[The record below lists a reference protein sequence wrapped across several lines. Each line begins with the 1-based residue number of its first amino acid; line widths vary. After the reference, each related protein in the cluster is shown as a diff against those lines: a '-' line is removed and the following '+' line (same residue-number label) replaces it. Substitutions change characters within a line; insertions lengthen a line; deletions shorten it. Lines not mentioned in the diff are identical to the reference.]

1 MEYLF
6 PPILYLFILL
16 SVDDRHGENT
26 ACFSFFEET
35 PLYVYFFKVQCDYE
49 QGVESDTIY
58 HLMSLNKYVLRVPN
72 ECWPLSAWKIVVHA
86 NPLKML
92 VHRCILGSFIC
103 LNVLTSP
110 QVWEWL
116 LYIGVYTFFFLLKF
130 RNEGLKSW
138 TKCTLNNG
146 SIWMKTSIQV
156 LTANSFLL
164 RMHFSVKMDHIHAN
178 KCNIVT
184 MGMNFM
190 SYVSK
195 IFI

>member
-1 MEYLF
+1 MSEWLMEYLF

-58 HLMSLNKYVLRVPN
+58 HLMSLNKYMLRVPN

-110 QVWEWL
+110 QVWECGCCTL
-116 LYIGVYTFFFLLKF
+116 ECILFFFSAHVQKW
-130 RNEGLKSW
+130 GLK
-138 TKCTLNNG
+138 KLN
-146 SIWMKTSIQV
+146 K
-156 LTANSFLL
+156 
-164 RMHFSVKMDHIHAN
+164 MHFKQWQHLNEDINPGINSKFFFVKNA
-178 KCNIVT
+178 
-184 MGMNFM
+184 F
-190 SYVSK
+190 
-195 IFI
+195 